1 MNDANNDRSAM
12 GRRAVVERSGF
23 VQGALT
29 LCAMGSLGFAIVGCG
44 GASKEA
50 DNAHN
55 CPEGTVLKGSDCVP
69 AESAGHESDDTAS
82 SSTSS
87 KGSDTGS
94 SSGSSSSSSSSSD
107 APAPSSG
114 GSSYDKAYV
123 EGQLKSAARQV
134 KSNCGSA
141 TDDSGAAPGPWGK
154 TQASV
159 TLGRNGHVQ
168 AVSVPAPYDGQ
179 PEGVCAVNAFKK
191 LQFPPYAGSS
201 DAVVPWDIEFVKP
214 KK

>member
-1 MNDANNDRSAM
+1 M
-12 GRRAVVERSGF
+12 GCFAATV
-23 VQGALT
+23 
-29 LCAMGSLGFAIVGCG
+29 SLGLLAGCG
-44 GASKEA
+44 GASKDA
-50 DNAHN
+50 SSPGN
-55 CPEGTVLKGSDCVP
+55 CPDGTVLKGSDCVP
-69 AESAGHESDDTAS
+69 AESAGSAGS
-82 SSTSS
+82 PG
-87 KGSDTGS
+87 KGSDDSTPSSSSAGS
-94 SSGSSSSSSSSSD
+94 GSASSGSGSSSSSSSDSASTG
-107 APAPSSG
+107 APASG

-141 TDDSGAAPGPWGK
+141 TDDNGTAPGPWGK

-179 PEGVCAVNAFKK
+179 PDGLCAVNAFKK

-201 DAVVPWDIEFVKP
+201 DAVVPWDIEFMKP